1 MVEIIIIIFGLFA
14 GIHMFLE
21 KRSWLNPGTIFMFYW
36 IIVVFMA
43 NLRLYGLRETSN
55 KAYLFVLV
63 GIIAFYTGSLLAIK
77 MKIKISTMKKSAL
90 FLKSGVYETN
100 YTFLNTSCIV
110 VIIYTLSNKSNSCFV
125 GTRLFLVG
133 NSLDGHLRRRRCW
146 DIKRW

>member
-1 MVEIIIIIFGLFA
+1 MVGIIVILGLFA

-36 IIVVFMA
+36 TIVVFMA

-63 GIIAFYTGSLLAIK
+63 GIIAFYIGSLLAIK
-77 MKIKISTMKKSAL
+77 VKIKISTMKKSAL

-100 YTFLNTSCIV
+100 YTFLNT
-110 VIIYTLSNKSNSCFV
+110 
-125 GTRLFLVG
+125 
-133 NSLDGHLRRRRCW
+133 
-146 DIKRW
+146 

>member
-77 MKIKISTMKKSAL
+77 MNISHFFNNL
-90 FLKSGVYETN
+90 
-100 YTFLNTSCIV
+100 
-110 VIIYTLSNKSNSCFV
+110 
-125 GTRLFLVG
+125 RLHITTPPATTYV
-133 NSLDGHLRRRRCW
+133 SLIPL
-146 DIKRW
+146 